1 MNEDFSNFSCSCDK
15 LKLFSSYKHGNN
27 NSIRVASK
35 KGIVLTT
42 SILIAITGISF
53 VVWFIP
59 ENNQISFVV
68 SDFESN
74 LDNVKEI
81 HNVISEKLD
90 EDFQKVLNG
99 EMPPEQYIKIAR
111 VSSSQIN
118 SQIIQLIE
126 SQATSKWE
134 ESYFRYIE
142 SLKQFNS
149 YIRETIVIANIISET
164 SESDI
169 GESLEKLSQM
179 KGEVAVLVELSD
191 NSRP

>member
-1 MNEDFSNFSCSCDK
+1 M
-15 LKLFSSYKHGNN
+15 
-27 NSIRVASK
+27 ASK
-35 KGIVLTT
+35 KGITLTVG
-42 SILIAITGISF
+42 ILIVITGISF

-59 ENNQISFVV
+59 ENNQIYFVV

-81 HNVISEKLD
+81 HYVISKNLD
-90 EDFQKVLNG
+90 EDFQKLLKN
-99 EMPPEQYIKIAR
+99 EMPPEQYIKIAE

-126 SQATSKWE
+126 SQATSEWE

-149 YIRETIVIANIISET
+149 YIRETIVTANMIGET
-164 SESDI
+164 SSESNI
-169 GESLEKLSQM
+169 EESLEKLSQM
-179 KGEVAVLVELSD
+179 KGEITALVELSD

>member
-1 MNEDFSNFSCSCDK
+1 M
-15 LKLFSSYKHGNN
+15 
-27 NSIRVASK
+27 ASK
-35 KGIVLTT
+35 KGIVLTAG
-42 SILIAITGISF
+42 ILIAITGISF

-59 ENNQISFVV
+59 ENNQVSFVV

-81 HNVISEKLD
+81 HNVIREKLD
-90 EDFQKVLNG
+90 EDFQKLLNS
-99 EMPPEQYIKIAR
+99 ELPPEQYIKIAQ

-126 SQATSKWE
+126 SQAASEWE

-149 YIRETIVIANIISET
+149 YIRETIVTANMISET
-164 SESDI
+164 SSDSNI
-169 GESLEKLSQM
+169 EESLEKLSQM
-179 KGEVAVLVELSD
+179 REEITALVELSD

>member
-1 MNEDFSNFSCSCDK
+1 M
-15 LKLFSSYKHGNN
+15 
-27 NSIRVASK
+27 ASK
-35 KGIVLTT
+35 KGIALTAG
-42 SILIAITGISF
+42 ILIVITGVSF
-53 VVWFIP
+53 VVWLIP
-59 ENNQISFVV
+59 ENNQVSFVV

-90 EDFQKVLNG
+90 EDFQKLLNS
-99 EMPPEQYIKIAR
+99 ELPPEQYIKIAK

-126 SQATSKWE
+126 SQAASEWE

-149 YIRETIVIANIISET
+149 YIRETIVTANMISET
-164 SESDI
+164 SSDSNI
-169 GESLEKLSQM
+169 EESLEKLSQM
-179 KGEVAVLVELSD
+179 REEITALVELSD

>member
-1 MNEDFSNFSCSCDK
+1 
-15 LKLFSSYKHGNN
+15 L
-27 NSIRVASK
+27 ASK
-35 KGIVLTT
+35 KGITLTAG
-42 SILIAITGISF
+42 ILIAITGVSF

-59 ENNQISFVV
+59 ENNQVSFVV

-90 EDFQKVLNG
+90 EDFQKLLNS
-99 EMPPEQYIKIAR
+99 EMPPEQYIKIAK

-126 SQATSKWE
+126 SQATSEWE

-149 YIRETIVIANIISET
+149 YVRETIVTANMISET
-164 SESDI
+164 SSESNI
-169 GESLEKLSQM
+169 EESLEKLSQM
-179 KGEVAVLVELSD
+179 KGEITALVELSD

>member
-1 MNEDFSNFSCSCDK
+1 M
-15 LKLFSSYKHGNN
+15 
-27 NSIRVASK
+27 ASK
-35 KGIVLTT
+35 KGIALTAG
-42 SILIAITGISF
+42 ILIVITGVSF
-53 VVWFIP
+53 VVWLIP
-59 ENNQISFVV
+59 ENNQVSFVV

-90 EDFQKVLNG
+90 EDFQKLLNS
-99 EMPPEQYIKIAR
+99 ELPPEQYIKIAQ

-126 SQATSKWE
+126 SQAASEWE

-149 YIRETIVIANIISET
+149 YIRETIVTANMISET
-164 SESDI
+164 SSDSNI
-169 GESLEKLSQM
+169 EESLEKLSQM
-179 KGEVAVLVELSD
+179 KEEITALVELSY

>member
-1 MNEDFSNFSCSCDK
+1 M
-15 LKLFSSYKHGNN
+15 
-27 NSIRVASK
+27 ASK
-35 KGIVLTT
+35 KGIALTAG
-42 SILIAITGISF
+42 ILIAITGISF

-59 ENNQISFVV
+59 ENNQVSFVV

-90 EDFQKVLNG
+90 EDFQKLLNS
-99 EMPPEQYIKIAR
+99 ELPPEQYIKIAQ

-126 SQATSKWE
+126 SQAASEWE

-142 SLKQFNS
+142 SLRQFNS
-149 YIRETIVIANIISET
+149 YIRETIVTANMISET
-164 SESDI
+164 SSDSNI
-169 GESLEKLSQM
+169 EESLEKLSQM
-179 KGEVAVLVELSD
+179 KEEITALVELSY